1 MKAPFLLPVLSLIFA
16 ANVRADPVTVRHTE
30 GLVHGF
36 LVLRSMQ
43 GELLASGDMTQTASG
58 MNVTNRLV
66 LKFRDGSLHDETTVF
81 SQQRVF
87 RLLTYHLVQ
96 KGPAFKT
103 PLDLSIN
110 GTTGKMTERYT
121 DEHGKE
127 KMLEENKPL
136 PGDLANGLVS
146 VLLNDIQPGSPITTV
161 SMLATSP
168 KPRMVKLAISAD
180 GEENFS
186 VGGITRK
193 ATRFRIKIEIGGI
206 SGVVAP
212 MVGKDPP
219 DIYVWVD
226 EESAPVFLKSE
237 GPWYDGGPIWR
248 LEQAVPV
255 WPKSDG
261 VSHR

>member
-1 MKAPFLLPVLSLIFA
+1 V
-16 ANVRADPVTVRHTE
+16 
-30 GLVHGF
+30 
-36 LVLRSMQ
+36 
-43 GELLASGDMTQTASG
+43 
-58 MNVTNRLV
+58 
-66 LKFRDGSLHDETTVF
+66 HDETTVF

-103 PLDLSIN
+103 SLDLSIN
-110 GTTGKMTERYT
+110 GTTGKVTERYT

-127 KMLEENKPL
+127 KTLEENKPL
-136 PGDLANGLVS
+136 PNDLANGLVS
-146 VLLNDIQPGSPITTV
+146 VLLNDIRPDSPITTV

-168 KPRMVKLAISAD
+168 KPRIVKLAISAD

-237 GPWYDGGPIWR
+237 GPLYDGGPIWR
-248 LEQAVPV
+248 LEQGVPV
-255 WPKSDG
+255 WPKSDR